1 MQISKNKVASKRNS
15 NLNFLIISA
24 FLITLALTP
33 WVNSDSLIIP
43 KGIILFCAAAFL
55 IPKLVMNYR
64 TLISLPG
71 YKLIFW
77 ISLFFL
83 LQMILVLVITD
94 SPIAQQ
100 FYGRTGRALGFA
112 TYVSLIIFLLSTTV
126 FTSFNSAQVVNLGL
140 VLSCWVSSSYSII
153 QKYGYDVFDWVTATN
168 GIIGT
173 LGNPNFQSSFAAMA
187 IVPSF
192 LIFSGTRNKRII
204 SFLLTSTL
212 LYTLY
217 ISASTQGYIASAAA
231 ISVAALIYTWYR
243 KKAFFVAYFLFF
255 IVASSTALAGMLNRG
270 PLNYYLYKNSV
281 RSRGEMWD
289 TAVTTI
295 KANPIFGV
303 GLDSFGD
310 FSLLY
315 RSEKTANGINEFID
329 NAHNLFLQF
338 AISGGII
345 LSVLY
350 LGIVLLSL
358 YSFFKIQRRLNSFDK
373 NLTGIFAAWISFQLQ
388 SFISPAN
395 ISMLVWNFILCGF
408 LIGVAFNN
416 FDQTLTKNVKVVS
429 STDYSKPFSYLLL
442 IFALIIMYP
451 WYNSDRLAW
460 KEYQARNATGLMSA
474 TKMFPE
480 SSIRYSRVALELY
493 KAKLFEQSLD
503 IARSSVKFN
512 PNSVQGWFLILANEK
527 APVEERRKAREKVF
541 QLDPL
546 NKEASNYNL

>member
-1 MQISKNKVASKRNS
+1 MQMNQNRISLKSNT
-15 NLNFLIISA
+15 NLNILVISA
-24 FLITLALTP
+24 VLITLALTP

-43 KGIILFCAAAFL
+43 KGIILFCTSAFL
-55 IPKLVMNYR
+55 IPKLVTKYHD
-64 TLISLPG
+64 LISLPG

-77 ISLFFL
+77 ISLLFL
-83 LQMILVLVITD
+83 LQMILVLVVTD

-112 TYVSLIIFLLSTTV
+112 TYASLIIFLLSTAV
-126 FTSFNSAQVVNLGL
+126 FTNFNGAQIINLGL
-140 VLSCWVSSSYSII
+140 VLSCLFSSSYSII
-153 QKYGYDVFDWVTATN
+153 QHLGFDVFDWVTATN

-187 IVPSF
+187 LTPSILF
-192 LIFSGTRNKRII
+192 LSGSRKNYII
-204 SFLLTSTL
+204 SFIATSTL

-217 ISASTQGYIASAAA
+217 ISASTQGYIASAVA
-231 ISVAALIYTWYR
+231 IGVAILIYTWY
-243 KKAFFVAYFLFF
+243 KKKIFFIMSFLFF
-255 IVASSTALAGMLNRG
+255 IVASVIALAGMLNRG
-270 PLNYYLYKNSV
+270 PLSYYLYKVSV
-281 RSRGEMWD
+281 QSRGEMWN
-289 TAVTTI
+289 TAMITI

-310 FSLLY
+310 FSLTY
-315 RSEKTANGINEFID
+315 RTEETANGINEFID

-338 AISGGII
+338 AITGGIA

-350 LGIVLLSL
+350 AGIILLSL
-358 YSFFKIQRRLNSFDK
+358 YSFFKIQRRLNGF
-373 NLTGIFAAWISFQLQ
+373 NRNFTGIFAAWVCFQLQ
-388 SFISPAN
+388 SLISPAN

-408 LIGVAFNN
+408 LIGAAFNN
-416 FDQTLTKNVKVVS
+416 NDQILIRNVRGAG
-429 STDYSKPFSYLLL
+429 YSKSISYLFLM
-442 IFALIIMYP
+442 FALIIMYP
-451 WYNSDRLAW
+451 WYNVDKLAW

-480 SSIRYSRVALELY
+480 SSVRYSRVALELY

-527 APVEERRKAREKVF
+527 APIEERRIARKKVL

-546 NKEASNYNL
+546 NKEVISYNI